1 VPTSFVWRQKINF
14 RAFFVAL
21 LTGFG
26 NQGLS
31 DYLAAMNFN
40 LTQIPERT
48 TQPRSYGLTMV
59 NDKGLS
65 VMEARHL
72 VSGAGPHVDLVKLAF
87 GTALFTG
94 GLHEKIRLF
103 RDAGIPVFFGGLLFE
118 ACVIR
123 GQFDDFLELLK
134 EYEISH
140 IEVSDGSIDITHAE
154 KCSYI
159 EKLAKYGTVLSE
171 IGSKD
176 KDREHITP
184 PYQWIKLM
192 QAELNAGSGYI
203 VAESRETGNVGIY
216 RNSGEVRE
224 GLVQEILTKVPAEK
238 ILWEAPQKD
247 QQLYFL
253 TLIGPN
259 ANLGNINPAEV
270 VALEAMRLGL
280 RGDSFDLYLEK
291 H

>member
-1 VPTSFVWRQKINF
+1 
-14 RAFFVAL
+14 
-21 LTGFG
+21 
-26 NQGLS
+26 
-31 DYLAAMNFN
+31 MNFH

-48 TQPRSYGLTMV
+48 TQPRSYGLTMIY
-59 NDKGLS
+59 DKGLS
-65 VMEARHL
+65 VMEAKHL
-72 VSGAGPHVDLVKLAF
+72 ISGAGPHIDLVKLAF

-94 GLHEKIRLF
+94 GLSEKIRLF

-118 ACVIR
+118 AYVIR
-123 GQFDDFLELLK
+123 GQFDDYVGLLK
-134 EYEISH
+134 EYDISH

-154 KCSYI
+154 KCGYI

-192 QAELNAGSGYI
+192 RTELDAGSGYI
-203 VAESRETGNVGIY
+203 VAESRESGTVGIY

-224 GLVQEILTKVPAEK
+224 GLVQEILTKIPAEK

-253 TLIGPN
+253 TLIGAN
-259 ANLGNINPAEV
+259 ANLGNITPSEV

-280 RGDSFDLYLEK
+280 RGDSFHLYLEK
-291 H
+291 QG

>member
-1 VPTSFVWRQKINF
+1 
-14 RAFFVAL
+14 
-21 LTGFG
+21 
-26 NQGLS
+26 
-31 DYLAAMNFN
+31 MNFKLN
-40 LTQIPERT
+40 QIPERT
-48 TQPRSYGLTMV
+48 ARPRSYGLTMV

-65 VMEARHL
+65 VMEATHL
-72 VSGAGPHVDLVKLAF
+72 VSGAGPHIDLVKLAF
-87 GTALFTG
+87 GTPLFSG
-94 GLHEKIRLF
+94 GLREKINLF

-118 ACVIR
+118 AFVIR
-123 GQFDDFLELLK
+123 GQFGDYLELLK
-134 EYEISH
+134 EYQISH
-140 IEVSDGSIDITHAE
+140 IEVSDGSIDITHNE
-154 KCSYI
+154 KCGYI

-192 QAELNAGSGYI
+192 QAELNAGSAYI
-203 VAESRETGNVGIY
+203 VAEARETGNVGIY
-216 RNSGEVRE
+216 RDSGEVRE
-224 GLVQEILTKVPAEK
+224 GLVQEILTRIPAEK

-253 TLIGPN
+253 TLVGAN

-280 RGDSFDLYLEK
+280 RGDSFHLYLDK
-291 H
+291 VQH